1 MAEQMR
7 RRTWRLVGTGVAV
20 GALVVSWPTGPTA
33 SAEVAA
39 SSGPRALSAAVGN
52 TFGGL
57 TNQGNPIVVDLNS
70 TRRRVVR
77 AVAAVDLTCTS
88 GLASFTDRFSDLAVS
103 RRGKFSIT
111 YGPVT
116 QRNDD
121 GTTTDFSGR
130 FSGSLNDTRTR
141 LTGVW
146 RLTAVD
152 HDAAGAVT
160 DTCDSGLVSW
170 KAKN

>member
-1 MAEQMR
+1 MTRMMR
-7 RRTWRLVGTGVAV
+7 RRVWRVVGTGVAA
-20 GALVVSWPTGPTA
+20 GALVVSWPTGPSA
-33 SAEVAA
+33 SAGMAA
-39 SSGPRALSAAVGN
+39 AGPRTLTAAVGN

-88 GLASFTDRFSDLAVS
+88 GLASFTDRFFDLAVS